1 MAVPQKGILRRIQM
15 NGEGNITNGSTA
27 PDKTFGGRA
36 DLSRAQSRES
46 KQAVSRGQKKRKLI
60 STEKKINHELTRTDT
75 NRTTNNE
82 LVQIRENSWQEK
94 LISRRIFI
102 KRLGAM
108 GVASAFFSDG
118 TTKQTKGQNA
128 AAYIDG
134 LSTEKLTAMY
144 SDMLKIR
151 LWETKI
157 KDLLLKGGFRGVAHL
172 YVGEEAIA
180 VGVCSALRK
189 DDYIASTH
197 RGHGHLIAKGGNLK
211 EMLAEITHKATGC
224 CKGYGGSLH
233 ITDMK
238 LGILGMNG
246 IVGASHLMGAGAAY
260 GIKVKGT
267 DQVVVSFGGD
277 GSIQG
282 SFFTSAANSAAT
294 YKLPWICVI
303 ENNQFQIWV
312 RCSDVYAIKD
322 VARRADGYGIEGRV
336 IDGNDVLAVYNVAK
350 YAVEKAR
357 AGDGPTVIECKTYRW
372 YDHYGTSGAQAGID
386 GAFGLGYRSDRE
398 LRQWMARDP
407 IPRFRQFLVD
417 EKVLTEERAYKIV
430 EEVKQAVEEAAEFAQ
445 AQPLPKPEDGL
456 LNVFAEGS
464 VPLHK
469 S

>member
-1 MAVPQKGILRRIQM
+1 MKGEVNM
-15 NGEGNITNGSTA
+15 NETKAAPSTSGKD
-27 PDKTFGGRA
+27 PK
-36 DLSRAQSRES
+36 
-46 KQAVSRGQKKRKLI
+46 AVSRRTFIQSLGAIGVGSVFFSSGAAKQAKGQSV
-60 STEKKINHELTRTDT
+60 STYIDSLS
-75 NRTTNNE
+75 NE
-82 LVQIRENSWQEK
+82 L
-94 LISRRIFI
+94 
-102 KRLGAM
+102 
-108 GVASAFFSDG
+108 
-118 TTKQTKGQNA
+118 
-128 AAYIDG
+128 
-134 LSTEKLTAMY
+134 LTAMY
-144 SDMLKIR
+144 TDMLKIR

-157 KDLLLKGGFRGVAHL
+157 KDLALKGGFRGVAHL

-180 VGVCSALRK
+180 VGVCSALRQ

-197 RGHGHLIAKGGNLK
+197 RGHGHLIAKGGDLK
-211 EMLAEITHKATGC
+211 LMLAEITHKATGY

-233 ITDMK
+233 ITDMS

-294 YKLPWICVI
+294 YKLPWISII

-312 RCSDVYAIKD
+312 RCSDVYGIKD
-322 VARRADGYGIEGRV
+322 LARRADGYGIEGRIV
-336 IDGNDVLAVYNVAK
+336 DGNDVLAVYDVAK

-357 AGDGPTVIECKTYRW
+357 AGRGPTVIECKTYRW
-372 YDHYGTSGAQAGID
+372 YDHYGFRGSKIGRD

-398 LRQWMARDP
+398 LREWMAKDP
-407 IPRFRQFLVD
+407 IPRFRRFLVN
-417 EKVLTEERAYKIV
+417 EKVLTEERADEIV
-430 EEVKQAVEEAAEFAQ
+430 AEVKQTVDDAAAFAK
-445 AQPLPKPEDGL
+445 AQPVPKAVDGL
-456 LNVFAEGS
+456 LNVFAEGA